1 MMVLRALQ
9 RTAPVRA
16 YARSLETH
24 PLPTK
29 CATSGALMVVSDVMR
44 QKLEKRDADD
54 AEPFRWDAARSSRL
68 ALWAVA
74 FHAPYLHWLH
84 PWYERMWLR
93 YRIRSTVVK
102 VALDQ
107 AFMAPPFLFCF
118 LTYSALAEGSD
129 PSDRVREQLPALWTD
144 SVLFWS
150 LAHCVTFNLPVPVRV
165 LWQDFA
171 RIYFGSL
178 MSLRANAPLA
188 ATAVSVAKGDEL
200 RRHKS
205 R

>member
-54 AEPFRWDAARSSRL
+54 AEPFHWDAARSSRL

-84 PWYERMWLR
+84 PWYERIWLR

-107 AFMAPPFLFCF
+107 TFMAPPFLFAF

-129 PSDRVREQLPALWTD
+129 PGSRVREQLPALWTD
-144 SVLFWS
+144 SVWFWS

-178 MSLRANAPLA
+178 MSLRANAPL
-188 ATAVSVAKGDEL
+188 DEV

>member
-29 CATSGALMVVSDVMR
+29 CATSGALMIVSDVMR

-68 ALWAVA
+68 ALWAVV

-84 PWYERMWLR
+84 PWYEKLWLR

-107 AFMAPPFLFCF
+107 TFMAPPFLFCF
-118 LTYSALAEGSD
+118 LTYSALVEGSD
-129 PSDRVREQLPALWTD
+129 PGDRVRAQLPALWTD

-178 MSLRANAPLA
+178 MSLRANAPLE
-188 ATAVSVAKGDEL
+188 EL

>member
-16 YARSLETH
+16 YAKSLETH

-44 QKLEKRDADD
+44 QKLEKRDAAD
-54 AEPFRWDAARSSRL
+54 AESFHWDAARSSRL

-84 PWYERMWLR
+84 PWYEKMWLR

-107 AFMAPPFLFCF
+107 TLMAPPFLFCF

-129 PSDRVREQLPALWTD
+129 PGHRVREQLPALWTD
-144 SVLFWS
+144 SVWFWS

-165 LWQDFA
+165 LWQDVA

-188 ATAVSVAKGDEL
+188 GEV

-205 R
+205 S

>member
-1 MMVLRALQ
+1 MVLRALQ

-44 QKLEKRDADD
+44 QKLEKRDAAD
-54 AEPFRWDAARSSRL
+54 AEPFHWDMARSSRL

-84 PWYERMWLR
+84 PWYERLWLK

-107 AFMAPPFLFCF
+107 TFMAPPFLFCF

-129 PSDRVREQLPALWTD
+129 PGQRVRAQLPALWTD

-178 MSLRANAPLA
+178 MSLRANAPL
-188 ATAVSVAKGDEL
+188 DEV

>member
-1 MMVLRALQ
+1 MVLRALQ

-16 YARSLETH
+16 YAKSLETH

-44 QKLEKRDADD
+44 QKLERQDADD

-84 PWYERMWLR
+84 PWYEKLWLR

-107 AFMAPPFLFCF
+107 TFMAPPFLFCF

-129 PSDRVREQLPALWTD
+129 PVHRVRAQLPALWTD

-178 MSLRANAPLA
+178 MSLRANAPL
-188 ATAVSVAKGDEL
+188 VSVAEGDEL

-205 R
+205 M

>member
-16 YARSLETH
+16 YAKSLETH

-44 QKLEKRDADD
+44 QKLEKRDAED

-84 PWYERMWLR
+84 PWYERIWLK

-107 AFMAPPFLFCF
+107 TFMAPTFLFCF

-129 PSDRVREQLPALWTD
+129 PGQRVRAQLPALWTD
-144 SVLFWS
+144 SVWFWS

-165 LWQDFA
+165 LWQDIA

-188 ATAVSVAKGDEL
+188 DEA

-205 R
+205 S

>member
-1 MMVLRALQ
+1 M
-9 RTAPVRA
+9 
-16 YARSLETH
+16 
-24 PLPTK
+24 
-29 CATSGALMVVSDVMR
+29 
-44 QKLEKRDADD
+44 
-54 AEPFRWDAARSSRL
+54 
-68 ALWAVA
+68 

-84 PWYERMWLR
+84 PWYERIWLK

-118 LTYSALAEGSD
+118 LTYSALAEGAD
-129 PSDRVREQLPALWTD
+129 PGDRVREQLPALWTD

-165 LWQDFA
+165 LWQDVA

-178 MSLRANAPLA
+178 MSLRANAPL
-188 ATAVSVAKGDEL
+188 DEV

>member
-68 ALWAVA
+68 ALWAVV

-84 PWYERMWLR
+84 PWYERIWLR

-107 AFMAPPFLFCF
+107 TFMAPPFLFCF

-129 PSDRVREQLPALWTD
+129 PGQRVREQLPALWTD

-165 LWQDFA
+165 LWQDVA

-178 MSLRANAPLA
+178 MSLRANASLE
-188 ATAVSVAKGDEL
+188 DEA

>member
-129 PSDRVREQLPALWTD
+129 PGQRVREQLPALWTD
-144 SVLFWS
+144 SVWFWS

-165 LWQDFA
+165 LWQDVA

-178 MSLRANAPLA
+178 MSLRANAPLGE
-188 ATAVSVAKGDEL
+188 V

>member
-1 MMVLRALQ
+1 MTRRLDGV
-9 RTAPVRA
+9 
-16 YARSLETH
+16 
-24 PLPTK
+24 
-29 CATSGALMVVSDVMR
+29 
-44 QKLEKRDADD
+44 KLTPSTR
-54 AEPFRWDAARSSRL
+54 R
-68 ALWAVA
+68 
-74 FHAPYLHWLH
+74 
-84 PWYERMWLR
+84 WLR

-107 AFMAPPFLFCF
+107 TLMAPPFLFCF

-129 PSDRVREQLPALWTD
+129 PGQRVREQLPALWTD
-144 SVLFWS
+144 SVWFWS

-178 MSLRANAPLA
+178 MSLRANAPL
-188 ATAVSVAKGDEL
+188 VSVAEGDEL

>member
-16 YARSLETH
+16 YAKSLETH

-44 QKLEKRDADD
+44 QKLEKRDD
-54 AEPFRWDAARSSRL
+54 AEPFHWDAARSSRL

-84 PWYERMWLR
+84 PWYEKLWLR

-107 AFMAPPFLFCF
+107 TFMAPPFLFCF

-129 PSDRVREQLPALWTD
+129 PGDRVRAQLPALWTD
-144 SVLFWS
+144 SVWFWS

-178 MSLRANAPLA
+178 MSLRANAPL
-188 ATAVSVAKGDEL
+188 E
-200 RRHKS
+200 RHKS
-205 R
+205 S

>member
-1 MMVLRALQ
+1 MVLRALQ

-44 QKLEKRDADD
+44 QKLERRDD

-68 ALWAVA
+68 AIWAIA

-84 PWYERMWLR
+84 PWYERIWLK

-144 SVLFWS
+144 SVWFWS

-165 LWQDFA
+165 LWQDVA

-188 ATAVSVAKGDEL
+188 DEA
-200 RRHKS
+200 RRHNKS

>member
-1 MMVLRALQ
+1 MVLRALQ

-68 ALWAVA
+68 AIWAIA

-84 PWYERMWLR
+84 PWYERIWLK

-118 LTYSALAEGSD
+118 LTYSALAEGAD
-129 PSDRVREQLPALWTD
+129 PIPRIRAQLPALWTD
-144 SVLFWS
+144 SVWFWS

-165 LWQDFA
+165 LWQDIA

-188 ATAVSVAKGDEL
+188 DEA
-200 RRHKS
+200 RRHNKS

>member
-16 YARSLETH
+16 YARSLENH

-29 CATSGALMVVSDVMR
+29 CATSGALMIVSDIMR

-54 AEPFRWDAARSSRL
+54 AEPFHWDAARSSRL
-68 ALWAVA
+68 ALWAVV

-84 PWYERMWLR
+84 PWYERIWLR

-107 AFMAPPFLFCF
+107 TFMAPPFLFCF

-129 PSDRVREQLPALWTD
+129 PSDRVRAQLPALWTD

-165 LWQDFA
+165 LWQDIA

-178 MSLRANAPLA
+178 MSLRANAPL
-188 ATAVSVAKGDEL
+188 L
-200 RRHKS
+200 QRHKS
-205 R
+205 S

>member
-16 YARSLETH
+16 YAKSLETH

-54 AEPFRWDAARSSRL
+54 AEPFCWDAARSSRL
-68 ALWAVA
+68 ALWAVV

-84 PWYERMWLR
+84 PWYEKLWLR

-107 AFMAPPFLFCF
+107 TLMAPPFLFCF

-129 PSDRVREQLPALWTD
+129 PGQRVREQLPALWTD
-144 SVLFWS
+144 SVWFWS

-178 MSLRANAPLA
+178 MSLRANAPL
-188 ATAVSVAKGDEL
+188 DEV

>member
-1 MMVLRALQ
+1 MVLRALQ

-16 YARSLETH
+16 YAKSLETH

-29 CATSGALMVVSDVMR
+29 CATSGALMVVSDVIR
-44 QKLEKRDADD
+44 QKLERQDADD

-68 ALWAVA
+68 ALWAVV

-84 PWYERMWLR
+84 PWYERIWLK

-129 PSDRVREQLPALWTD
+129 PSDRVRAQLPALWTD

-178 MSLRANAPLA
+178 MSLRANAPL
-188 ATAVSVAKGDEL
+188 VSVAEGDEL

>member
-1 MMVLRALQ
+1 MTRRLDGV
-9 RTAPVRA
+9 
-16 YARSLETH
+16 
-24 PLPTK
+24 
-29 CATSGALMVVSDVMR
+29 
-44 QKLEKRDADD
+44 KLTPSTR
-54 AEPFRWDAARSSRL
+54 R
-68 ALWAVA
+68 
-74 FHAPYLHWLH
+74 
-84 PWYERMWLR
+84 WLR

-129 PSDRVREQLPALWTD
+129 PAHRVREQLPALWTD

-165 LWQDFA
+165 LWQDVA

-178 MSLRANAPLA
+178 MSLRANAPL
-188 ATAVSVAKGDEL
+188 DEV

>member
-29 CATSGALMVVSDVMR
+29 CATSGALMIVSDVMR

-68 ALWAVA
+68 ALWAVV

-129 PSDRVREQLPALWTD
+129 PGQRVREQLPALWTD
-144 SVLFWS
+144 SVWFWS

-178 MSLRANAPLA
+178 MSLRANAPL
-188 ATAVSVAKGDEL
+188 DEV

>member
-68 ALWAVA
+68 ALWAVV

-107 AFMAPPFLFCF
+107 TLMAPPFLFAF

-129 PSDRVREQLPALWTD
+129 PGQRVREQLPALWTD
-144 SVLFWS
+144 SVWFWS

-165 LWQDFA
+165 LWQDVA

-188 ATAVSVAKGDEL
+188 DEA
-200 RRHKS
+200 RRHTS

>member
-29 CATSGALMVVSDVMR
+29 CATSGALMIVSDVMR

-54 AEPFRWDAARSSRL
+54 AEPFHWDAARSSRL
-68 ALWAVA
+68 ALWAVV

-84 PWYERMWLR
+84 PFYERVRRCVEIIASMAWGRPKLISTQMWLR

-107 AFMAPPFLFCF
+107 TLMAPPFLFCF

-129 PSDRVREQLPALWTD
+129 PVDRVREQLPALD
-144 SVLFWS
+144 
-150 LAHCVTFNLPVPVRV
+150 R
-165 LWQDFA
+165 
-171 RIYFGSL
+171 
-178 MSLRANAPLA
+178 
-188 ATAVSVAKGDEL
+188 
-200 RRHKS
+200 
-205 R
+205 

>member
-44 QKLEKRDADD
+44 QKLERRGADD
-54 AEPFRWDAARSSRL
+54 AEPFHWDAARSSRL
-68 ALWAVA
+68 ALWAVV

-84 PWYERMWLR
+84 PWYEKLWLR

-107 AFMAPPFLFCF
+107 TLMAPPFLFAF

-129 PSDRVREQLPALWTD
+129 PGHRVREQLPALWTD

-165 LWQDFA
+165 LWQDIA

-178 MSLRANAPLA
+178 MSLRANAPL
-188 ATAVSVAKGDEL
+188 DEV

>member
-44 QKLEKRDADD
+44 QKLERRDADD
-54 AEPFRWDAARSSRL
+54 AEPFHWDAARSSRL
-68 ALWAVA
+68 ALWAVV

-84 PWYERMWLR
+84 PWYERIWLK

-129 PSDRVREQLPALWTD
+129 PGQRVREQLPALWTD
-144 SVLFWS
+144 SVWFWS

-178 MSLRANAPLA
+178 MSLRANAPL
-188 ATAVSVAKGDEL
+188 DEV

>member
-1 MMVLRALQ
+1 MTRRLDGV
-9 RTAPVRA
+9 
-16 YARSLETH
+16 
-24 PLPTK
+24 
-29 CATSGALMVVSDVMR
+29 
-44 QKLEKRDADD
+44 KLTPSTR
-54 AEPFRWDAARSSRL
+54 R
-68 ALWAVA
+68 
-74 FHAPYLHWLH
+74 
-84 PWYERMWLR
+84 WLR

-129 PSDRVREQLPALWTD
+129 PGQRVREQLPALWTD
-144 SVLFWS
+144 SVWFWS

-165 LWQDFA
+165 LWQDVA

-188 ATAVSVAKGDEL
+188 DEV

-205 R
+205 S

>member
-68 ALWAVA
+68 AIWAIA

-84 PWYERMWLR
+84 PWYERIWLK

-144 SVLFWS
+144 SVWFWS
-150 LAHCVTFNLPVPVRV
+150 VAHCVTFNLPVPVRV
-165 LWQDFA
+165 LWQDIA

-188 ATAVSVAKGDEL
+188 DEA
-200 RRHKS
+200 RRHNKS

>member
-16 YARSLETH
+16 YAKSLETH

-44 QKLEKRDADD
+44 QKLEKRDADE
-54 AEPFRWDAARSSRL
+54 AFHWDAARSSRL
-68 ALWAVA
+68 AIWAVA

-129 PSDRVREQLPALWTD
+129 PGHRVREQLPALWTD
-144 SVLFWS
+144 SVWFWS

-165 LWQDFA
+165 LWQDVA

-188 ATAVSVAKGDEL
+188 DEL

>member
-16 YARSLETH
+16 YARSLENH

-54 AEPFRWDAARSSRL
+54 TEPFRWDAARSSRL

-84 PWYERMWLR
+84 PFYERAWLK

-107 AFMAPPFLFCF
+107 TFMAPPFLFCF

-129 PSDRVREQLPALWTD
+129 PGDRVREQLPALWTD
-144 SVLFWS
+144 SVWFWS

-165 LWQDFA
+165 LWQDVA

-188 ATAVSVAKGDEL
+188 GEV

-205 R
+205 S

>member
-16 YARSLETH
+16 YARSLESH

-29 CATSGALMVVSDVMR
+29 CATSGALMIVSDVMR
-44 QKLEKRDADD
+44 QKLEKRDADE
-54 AEPFRWDAARSSRL
+54 AFHWDAARSSRL
-68 ALWAVA
+68 AIWAVA

-84 PWYERMWLR
+84 PWYERMWLK

-129 PSDRVREQLPALWTD
+129 PGHRVREQLPALWTD
-144 SVLFWS
+144 SVWFWS

-165 LWQDFA
+165 LWQDVA

-188 ATAVSVAKGDEL
+188 DEV

-205 R
+205 S

>member
-1 MMVLRALQ
+1 MMILRALQ

-29 CATSGALMVVSDVMR
+29 CATSGALMIVSDVMR

-68 ALWAVA
+68 ALWAVV

-129 PSDRVREQLPALWTD
+129 PVHRVREQLPALWTD
-144 SVLFWS
+144 SVWFWS

-165 LWQDFA
+165 LWQDVA

-178 MSLRANAPLA
+178 MSLRANAPL
-188 ATAVSVAKGDEL
+188 DEV

>member
-1 MMVLRALQ
+1 
-9 RTAPVRA
+9 
-16 YARSLETH
+16 
-24 PLPTK
+24 
-29 CATSGALMVVSDVMR
+29 MVVSDVMR

-54 AEPFRWDAARSSRL
+54 AEPFHWDAARSSRL

-84 PWYERMWLR
+84 PWYERIWLR

-107 AFMAPPFLFCF
+107 TFMAPPFLFCF

-129 PSDRVREQLPALWTD
+129 PGDRVREQLPALWTD
-144 SVLFWS
+144 SVWFWS

-165 LWQDFA
+165 LWQDVA

-178 MSLRANAPLA
+178 MSLRANAPL
-188 ATAVSVAKGDEL
+188 DEV

>member
-16 YARSLETH
+16 YARSLENH

-44 QKLEKRDADD
+44 QKLERRDADD
-54 AEPFRWDAARSSRL
+54 AEPFHWDAARSSRL

-84 PWYERMWLR
+84 PWYEKMWLR

-129 PSDRVREQLPALWTD
+129 PGLRVREQLPALWTD
-144 SVLFWS
+144 SVWFWS

-165 LWQDFA
+165 LWQDVA

-188 ATAVSVAKGDEL
+188 DEA

-205 R
+205 S

>member
-16 YARSLETH
+16 YARSLQTH

-44 QKLEKRDADD
+44 QKLERQDADD

-84 PWYERMWLR
+84 PWYERIWLR

-107 AFMAPPFLFCF
+107 AFMAPPFLFAF

-129 PSDRVREQLPALWTD
+129 PILRVRAQLPALWAD

-178 MSLRANAPLA
+178 MSLRANAPL
-188 ATAVSVAKGDEL
+188 G
-200 RRHKS
+200 KS
-205 R
+205 S

>member
-1 MMVLRALQ
+1 MTRRLDGV
-9 RTAPVRA
+9 
-16 YARSLETH
+16 
-24 PLPTK
+24 
-29 CATSGALMVVSDVMR
+29 
-44 QKLEKRDADD
+44 KLTPSTR
-54 AEPFRWDAARSSRL
+54 R
-68 ALWAVA
+68 
-74 FHAPYLHWLH
+74 
-84 PWYERMWLR
+84 WLR

-107 AFMAPPFLFCF
+107 TFMAPPFLFCF

-129 PSDRVREQLPALWTD
+129 PGQRVREQLPALWTD

-178 MSLRANAPLA
+178 MSLRAHAPLA
-188 ATAVSVAKGDEL
+188 ATTVSVAKGDEL
-200 RRHKS
+200 RRYKS